1 MQSNVTVY
9 DLPLLCGLDAHVVED
24 LDCMAVGMIYV
35 ANAIGSF

>member
-9 DLPLLCGLDAHVVED
+9 DLPLLCDSNALVVED
-24 LDCMAVGMIYV
+24 LDCVAVGMIYV